1 MAIMRGLLD
10 PKFIKE
16 FEKIK
21 DLPWGEQSLYAFG
34 GILFDR
40 PTQDIDCAI
49 IGPYEPQRLAMLM
62 KRMRELGP
70 WDVCWTADP
79 DAVRTDGQVQK
90 RVVLA
95 KEMFM
100 QPNHSSKYSWK
111 DGLLWFYFTLP
122 TKKQLARKEFGEP
135 VCLIQNGAPI
145 YL

>member
-1 MAIMRGLLD
+1 MRGLID

-21 DLPWGEQSLYAFG
+21 DLPWGEQSLWAFG

-62 KRMRELGP
+62 TRMKELGP
-70 WDVCWTADP
+70 WDVYWTEDP
-79 DAVRTDGQVQK
+79 TAVMHDGEIQK
-90 RVVLA
+90 RVVIA
-95 KEMFM
+95 REMFM
-100 QPNHSSKYSWK
+100 QPKLSSKYSWK
-111 DGLLWFYFTLP
+111 DGLLWYSFSLP
-122 TKKQLARKEFGEP
+122 TKKQLARREFGEP
-135 VCLIQNGAPI
+135 ICLIQNGAAI

>member
-1 MAIMRGLLD
+1 MSILRGMLD
-10 PKFIKE
+10 PKFLEE

-21 DLPWGEQSLYAFG
+21 DLPWGEQSLYVFG

-40 PTQDIDCAI
+40 PTLDIDCAI
-49 IGPYEPQRLAMLM
+49 IGDYEPQRLAMLM
-62 KRMRELGP
+62 TRMRELGP

-79 DAVRTDGQVQK
+79 DAVRTDGEIQK

-95 KEMFM
+95 KEMFI
-100 QPNHSSKYSWK
+100 PKHNSTKYSWK

-135 VCLIQNGAPI
+135 ICLIQNGNPI